1 MTRSTN
7 VNRLEMGEN
16 YLTVSEVM
24 RYLKIS
30 RSAAYA
36 LTHRKDFPVCLIGG
50 SIRVPESLFL
60 IWLKKHTY
68 VPASIAENVSA

>member
-1 MTRSTN
+1 MTKNTN
-7 VNRLEMGEN
+7 AKRLEMEEN